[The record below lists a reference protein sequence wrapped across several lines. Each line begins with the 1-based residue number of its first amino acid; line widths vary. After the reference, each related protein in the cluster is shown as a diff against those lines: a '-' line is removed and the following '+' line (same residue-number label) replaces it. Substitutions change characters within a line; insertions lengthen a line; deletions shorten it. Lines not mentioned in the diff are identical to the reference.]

1 MNVWNLIYS
10 DVCRYIDHGEFKNVK
25 LNKTGKL
32 NIFINALFSRHHC
45 VSFLFWL
52 RILGSDD
59 YPPLSPMRLL
69 ARYKYR
75 CLRNKYGLQ
84 IPPSCS
90 IGPGLYIGHG
100 IGIVVN
106 SKTKIGSRCN
116 LMHHVTIGSNYH
128 TPATIGDNVWIGP
141 NVCILKM

>member
-59 YPPLSPMRLL
+59 YPPCHLCDFSQDINIDVLETNTVFKYPRLAAL
-69 ARYKYR
+69 V
-75 CLRNKYGLQ
+75 
-84 IPPSCS
+84 P
-90 IGPGLYIGHG
+90 
-100 IGIVVN
+100 
-106 SKTKIGSRCN
+106 
-116 LMHHVTIGSNYH
+116 
-128 TPATIGDNVWIGP
+128 
-141 NVCILKM
+141 VCISVMGLA